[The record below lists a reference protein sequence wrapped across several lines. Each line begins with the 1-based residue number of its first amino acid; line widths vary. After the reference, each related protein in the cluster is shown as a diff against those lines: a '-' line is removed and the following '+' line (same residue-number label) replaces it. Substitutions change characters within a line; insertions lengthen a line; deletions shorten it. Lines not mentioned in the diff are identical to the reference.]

1 MADNKAKRWVF
12 TLNHWTQADV
22 DRLTQLFEAGQA
34 LQYLVFQSEVGHEEH
49 TPHLQGFLILK
60 SPKRLSWMRNN
71 VSDRAHFEVARGTNQ
86 QCKEYCTK
94 DDTFSGDVRK
104 ELGEFQQAEAPKAK
118 ERLALA
124 AEELDLVKE
133 GYKRPRE
140 ISTYALLQAGFIQA
154 YKELTTDILGPYR
167 DSLKIITMV
176 GRPGTGKSFAIHQ
189 FWPDAGRCIFG
200 NNGVWFQNPTA
211 KTMVFEE
218 YNGQIQLQRMLQ
230 YLDPYPMALEVK
242 GRMAPAMYDTVVITS
257 NTRPDSWYKADE
269 AGMPGK
275 RTDAILALWDRLG
288 FNGGGYV
295 PVRTCGHYLEPP
307 DGLSIADTRKWFHDQ
322 IARII
327 NWVEPIDD

>member
-1 MADNKAKRWVF
+1 MADNKAKRWCF
-12 TLNHWTQADV
+12 TINNWTQQDA
-22 DRLTQLFEAGQA
+22 DRLQELTAEGGPA
-34 LQYLVFQSEVGHEEH
+34 QYLVFQSERGHEQN
-49 TPHLQGFLILK
+49 TPHLQGFIILK
-60 SPKRLSWMRNN
+60 KPNRLTWMKNH
-71 VSDRAHFEVARGTNQ
+71 VSNTAHFEVARGTNQ

-94 DDTFSGDVRK
+94 DDTYSGDIRH
-104 ELGEFQQAEAPKAK
+104 ESGEMPQAEAPKAK
-118 ERLALA
+118 ERLAIA
-124 AEELDLVKE
+124 AEELDMVKE

-140 ISTYALLQAGFIQA
+140 ISTYALLQSGFIAA

-167 DSLKIITMV
+167 EDLKIITLI
-176 GRPGTGKSFAIHQ
+176 GPPGTGKSYAIHQ
-189 FWPDAGRCIFG
+189 FWPDSGRCIIG

-218 YNGQIQLQRMLQ
+218 FNGQIQLQRMLQ

-257 NTRPDSWYKADE
+257 NTRPDAWYKPEE
-269 AGMPGK
+269 AGQPGK

-288 FNGGGYV
+288 FNGGGYI
-295 PVRTCGHYLEPP
+295 PVRNCGHYLEPP
-307 DGLSIADTRKWFHDQ
+307 AGMAVADTRNWFHQQ